1 MSLSTNFPADS
12 TIVIAAF
19 GGWNDAAASAT
30 DVIDHLIEVWNGTE
44 YFDVQRDD
52 FYDYTY
58 NRPEVSTNLE
68 GIREIEWPGTKIYKA
83 KTESLPTTQIFLVQG
98 DEPSMR
104 WENFSNSILDQVGN
118 NPSTILITL
127 GAMLAE
133 VPHTRP
139 VPVNGATINKE
150 LQDLTGYTMSNYEG
164 PTGILSVLAAQAER
178 RGVAA
183 ASIWAALPHYVGAP
197 PCPKATLALIRGL
210 EDILNISIP
219 VLELVEDAR
228 AWQTGVE
235 ELAIEDE
242 EVAEYIRSLEES
254 QDTAELPE
262 ASGEAIARE
271 FERYLR
277 RREN

>member
-1 MSLSTNFPADS
+1 LSLSTNFPADS

-164 PTGILSVLAAQAER
+164 PTGILSVLASQAER